1 METGTSGLFESIWSD
16 EDFDG
21 VPLYLVR
28 TSGLCWACHHTLYLV
43 EVFLI
48 GGIKGN
54 DNWSYRNTF
63 SFLRKIVL
71 LYESFMSVR
80 VIFSPL
86 GAL

>member
-1 METGTSGLFESIWSD
+1 MLGLSSYSLSGGGF
-16 EDFDG
+16 FDRR
-21 VPLYLVR
+21 YQR
-28 TSGLCWACHHTLYLV
+28 
-43 EVFLI
+43 E
-48 GGIKGN
+48 
-54 DNWSYRNTF
+54 SYRNTF